1 MGCWL
6 LFVSLRKSLNSYEAQ
21 LIYGGNN
28 TGYGEGL
35 NDTVYGKP
43 LSYDVGLVIV
53 ADGLQR

>member
-1 MGCWL
+1 M
-6 LFVSLRKSLNSYEAQ
+6 SLRKSLNSYEPQ

-35 NDTVYGKP
+35 NDAVYGKP